1 MTRVVI
7 SLVLFA
13 TALTPTRAQSQAT
26 ATTSAPITDVRY
38 EVTFDATTALNRSIG
53 VAMTFVTTGTE
64 PVVLSLPAWTPG
76 AYEISNFAR
85 KVSNFSV
92 TSGERPIQWDKVDYD
107 TWRLFPTAAQPVT
120 VRFDFQ
126 ADTLDNAMAWSTPD
140 FVLFN
145 GTNVFLYAEGQSFD
159 FSAQLTIH
167 TEPDWLVATG
177 MTSTGTREYT
187 AQDFHELV
195 DMPVFVGRMDVDSA
209 EIDGKWHRLAT
220 YPAGAMTGGGRE
232 MLWSQIRQIMPPMHA
247 VFGETPW
254 ETYTTLLI
262 FDEDYPGGSALE
274 HRNSHVGIYVP
285 GFIGSPVLASITA
298 HEIFHAWNVKR
309 LRPAE
314 MVPYDYSS
322 PQPTT
327 LLWMSE
333 GITDYYADLALVRGG
348 VLPAPIFYQVTVGKV
363 DGVANTPPVA
373 LEDASLSTWIGPVDG
388 TRYSYYDKGSL
399 AGLLLDI
406 MIRDASNNRA
416 SLDDVMR
423 ELYESTYKA
432 GTGFTA
438 EQWWDAVSRAAG
450 GRSFEE
456 FSKRYVDGRDE
467 YPLARTLSLAG
478 LSFVADTS
486 VVPWLGISFSS
497 DSAGIRVQSVVPRLS
512 ASDAG
517 VRVGDYLLRVGDVEV
532 TAANFGREFQN
543 RYATTAEGSPL
554 EYVVRRHMDTV
565 TLTGE
570 LRLTEQINYS
580 IQPDRH
586 ASSKAVRIREGILQ
600 GETQR

>member
-1 MTRVVI
+1 
-7 SLVLFA
+7 
-13 TALTPTRAQSQAT
+13 
-26 ATTSAPITDVRY
+26 
-38 EVTFDATTALNRSIG
+38 
-53 VAMTFVTTGTE
+53 
-64 PVVLSLPAWTPG
+64 
-76 AYEISNFAR
+76 
-85 KVSNFSV
+85 
-92 TSGERPIQWDKVDYD
+92 
-107 TWRLFPTAAQPVT
+107 
-120 VRFDFQ
+120 
-126 ADTLDNAMAWSTPD
+126 
-140 FVLFN
+140 
-145 GTNVFLYAEGQSFD
+145 
-159 FSAQLTIH
+159 
-167 TEPDWLVATG
+167 

-195 DMPVFVGRMDVDSA
+195 DMPVFVGRMDVDST

-220 YPAGAMTGGGRE
+220 YPAGAMAGGGRE
-232 MLWSQIRQIMPPMHA
+232 MLWIQIRQIMPPMHA
-247 VFGETPW
+247 VFRETPW

-327 LLWMSE
+327 LLWMRE

-348 VLPAPIFYQVTVGKV
+348 VLPAQIFYQITVGKV
-363 DGVANTPPVA
+363 DGVANAPPVA

-423 ELYESTYKA
+423 ELYESAYKA
-432 GTGFTA
+432 GTGFTS

-456 FSKRYVDGRDE
+456 FSRRYVDGRDE
-467 YPLARTLSLAG
+467 YPLARTRLLAG
-478 LSFVADTS
+478 LSLVADTS
-486 VVPWLGISFSS
+486 IVPWLGISTAS
-497 DSAGIRVQSVVPRLS
+497 DSAGIRIQSVVPRLS

-517 VRVGDYLLRVGDVEV
+517 VRVGDYLIRVGDVEV
-532 TAANFGREFQN
+532 SAANFGAIGMPTSRMAHFWSMSCG
-543 RYATTAEGSPL
+543 AT
-554 EYVVRRHMDTV
+554 
-565 TLTGE
+565 
-570 LRLTEQINYS
+570 RL
-580 IQPDRH
+580 P
-586 ASSKAVRIREGILQ
+586 
-600 GETQR
+600 